1 MRIIPSLL
9 LAGLIFTASCDRR
22 PAEPDKTFR
31 FINRGD
37 IFTLDLNQ
45 MSYAQDIRLTYAIR
59 EGLYAPTGP
68 NFTPEPAGAIG
79 CDISADKRVY
89 TFHLRDTGWSNGDPV
104 TANDYVFSWK
114 LMLDSP
120 GEYSGLFAYI
130 EGAEAYE
137 DAIKAGKP
145 VDFSTVGIVA
155 VDDKTL
161 RVTLKQ
167 PVAYFLDL
175 TAFPPFYPRNQRSM
189 EKFRRTDV
197 PQLSYNSAYTKPPDV
212 VTNGPFML
220 TKWAFKRVLH
230 MERNPY
236 YWDAKT
242 VKLDA
247 VEMVVNDNLLSEYLQ
262 FKAGAVDWVCEVP
275 ADIAPELKQQG
286 LPQMKTS
293 TSFGTFFLTL
303 NCIDHLPQ
311 SPNDKNPLAD
321 ARVRQA
327 LDMAIDKQFICDNIT
342 RLGEPVA
349 THYIPPGT
357 LPGFESLPGLPQ
369 DIQKAKQLLADAG
382 YPNGAGFPKLPILY
396 NTENTTRAR
405 IAQVLKQQWKQA
417 LNIDV
422 EIEGIE
428 GKIFHERVSSHNYT
442 IATVSW
448 IGDYP
453 DASTFTDK
461 YAANGD
467 QNDSQWKDPTYND
480 LLAKAAVET
489 DTAKRLTLLSQAE
502 HVLNLQAP
510 IIPIYHYVNSSLI
523 SDRVQGIT
531 MNPRSIVN
539 WKNIELK
546 N

>member
-1 MRIIPSLL
+1 MRTVASLL
-9 LAGLIFTASCDRR
+9 LAGLLLTASCDRR
-22 PAEPDKTFR
+22 PSEPEKTFR

-68 NFTPEPAGAIG
+68 DFTPQPAGATG
-79 CDISADKRVY
+79 CDISADKCTY
-89 TFHLRDTGWSNGDPV
+89 TFHLRDNGWSNGDPV
-104 TANDYVFSWK
+104 TAHDYVFSWR
-114 LMLDSP
+114 LMLESP
-120 GEYSGLFAYI
+120 GEYSSLFGYI
-130 EGAEAYE
+130 AGAEAFE
-137 DAIKAGKP
+137 NVIKAGKP
-145 VDFSTVGIVA
+145 ADFSTVGIVA

-167 PVAYFLDL
+167 PVPYFLDL
-175 TAFPPFYPRNQRSM
+175 TAFPPFFPRNERSM
-189 EKFRRTDV
+189 ERFRQRNL
-197 PQLSYNSAYTKPPDV
+197 PRLAYKPEYTKPPAV

-220 TKWAFKRVLH
+220 TRWAFKRELH
-230 MERNPY
+230 LERNPH
-236 YWDAKT
+236 YWDAKH

-247 VEMVVNDNLLSEYLQ
+247 VDMVVNDNLLSEYLQ
-262 FKAGAVDWVCEVP
+262 FKAGAVDFVSDVP

-286 LPQMKTS
+286 LPQMKIS

-303 NCIDHLPQ
+303 NCGDQLPQ
-311 SPNDKNPLAD
+311 SPNKKNPLAD
-321 ARVRQA
+321 PRVRQA
-327 LDMAIDKQFICDNIT
+327 LAMSIDKQFICDNIT

-357 LPGFESLPGLPQ
+357 LPGFQSRPGLPQ
-369 DIQKAKQLLADAG
+369 DVQKAKQLLADAG

-405 IAQVLKQQWKQA
+405 IAQVLKQQWKQG

-448 IGDYP
+448 FGDYP

-467 QNDSQWKDPTYND
+467 QNDSQWKDPAYND

-489 DTAKRLTLLSQAE
+489 DVAKRLTLLSQAE
-502 HVLNLQAP
+502 QVLNTQVP
-510 IIPIYHYVNSSLI
+510 IIPIYHYVNTSLI
-523 SDRVQGIT
+523 ADRVEGIT

-539 WKNIELK
+539 WKDVALRD
-546 N
+546 